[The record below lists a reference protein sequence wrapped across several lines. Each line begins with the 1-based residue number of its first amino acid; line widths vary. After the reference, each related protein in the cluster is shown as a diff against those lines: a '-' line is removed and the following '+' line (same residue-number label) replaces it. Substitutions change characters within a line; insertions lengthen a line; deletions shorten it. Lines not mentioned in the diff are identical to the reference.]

1 MPLFHT
7 HWVKMLFQED
17 RGRGDEAVWRDDVR
31 ESHPPVGF
39 MAAQIKRKLYAHK
52 PLYAYMS
59 GD

>member
-39 MAAQIKRKLYAHK
+39 MELALLSAL
-52 PLYAYMS
+52 
-59 GD
+59 